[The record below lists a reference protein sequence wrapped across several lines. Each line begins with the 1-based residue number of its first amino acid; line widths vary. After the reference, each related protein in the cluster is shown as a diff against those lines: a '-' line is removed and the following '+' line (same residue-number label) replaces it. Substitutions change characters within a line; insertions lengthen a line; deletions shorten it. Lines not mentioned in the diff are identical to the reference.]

1 MLMRNQKAFGFTLIE
16 VLVALAVLAMITLA
30 SHQILSTAINAN
42 QNSKEKVAEIGALN
56 TAFRMLQQDF
66 SQLALRN
73 TRNESGDSLEQF
85 LVADRFL
92 FDSQYHGIAGVRD
105 GWSNPVNLLPRS
117 ELQLFSYVVEEDH
130 LVRKYRI
137 YVDSLD
143 GTEPKSQILL
153 ENIKDFTIRFRE
165 NNETWE
171 ENWTVP
177 TLPKAIKVEVA
188 LADDITVSRIFLLPD
203 QESKS

>member
-1 MLMRNQKAFGFTLIE
+1 M
-16 VLVALAVLAMITLA
+16 
-30 SHQILSTAINAN
+30 
-42 QNSKEKVAEIGALN
+42 
-56 TAFRMLQQDF
+56 
-66 SQLALRN
+66 
-73 TRNESGDSLEQF
+73 
-85 LVADRFL
+85 
-92 FDSQYHGIAGVRD
+92 
-105 GWSNPVNLLPRS
+105 
-117 ELQLFSYVVEEDH
+117 VEEDH

-153 ENIKDFTIRFRE
+153 ENIKDFTIRFRG

-177 TLPKAIKVEVA
+177 ALPKAIKVEVA
-188 LADDITVSRIFLLPD
+188 LADDITVSRIFLLPE